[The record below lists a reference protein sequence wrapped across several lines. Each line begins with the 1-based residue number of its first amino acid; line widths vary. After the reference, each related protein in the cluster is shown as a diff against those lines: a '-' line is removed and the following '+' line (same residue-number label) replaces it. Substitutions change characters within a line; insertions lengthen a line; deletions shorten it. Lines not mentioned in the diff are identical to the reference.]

1 MAESPEE
8 VAVLVQRVVKDIN
21 SAFKR
26 NPDIDEIGLI
36 PCPEARY
43 NRSPIVLVEN
53 KLGVESWCVK
63 FLLPY
68 VHNKLLH
75 YKLRKQ
81 WLNKEELIDIT
92 CTLLLL
98 NPDFTTAW
106 NVRKELILS
115 GTLNPIKDLH
125 LGKLAL
131 TKFPKSPETWIHR
144 RWVLQHLIQENS
156 LPALVTKGNLEA
168 LPTEKIQRLV
178 KEEMDVCCDAAGRY
192 PSNYNAWSHRI
203 WVLQNLAKLNTK
215 ILLDELS
222 STKRWVSMHV
232 SDHSGFHYH
241 EADEGAEAFC
251 MEKQQPD
258 HSLYLKEEIG
268 LCTDLIDTY
277 PGHETLWY
285 HRRQVFYLQNH
296 LKKCPVPSICL
307 RTRLLRFLG
316 AGLSEAPLGRA
327 EGLVATP
334 ESRGSLGGGLK
345 EAREAGAERGAV
357 ADGCRAKPRRSEKRR
372 RKMVEREAG
381 LAAEGKAAS
390 QVSCLPLRCC
400 RRRRSRHPHPS
411 QSRCGCCASRVAL
424 AQRRGE
430 EGREKA
436 EAPCLRG
443 GWGGMP
449 RAPCSRG
456 SRKIARFAEAGGR
469 ARGAESSPA
478 TYRASGPGWAE
489 EVHAP
494 HCVSSNLCER
504 VESLSTKS
512 PLPPPSASS
521 VKPPGL
527 LFPSFP
533 T

>member
-26 NPDIDEIGLI
+26 NPHIDEIGLI

-75 YKLRKQ
+75 YKQRKQ

-144 RWVLQHLIQENS
+144 RWVLQHVIQENS
-156 LPALVTKGNLEA
+156 LPTLVTKGNLEA

-222 STKRWVSMHV
+222 STKHWVSMHV
-232 SDHSGFHYH
+232 SDHSGFHYRQFLLKSLIVKTGTDCTIKIH
-241 EADEGAEAFC
+241 DHPTNQQTSNFPKDEGDDDAEAFC

-258 HSLYLKEEIG
+258 HPLYLKEEIE
-268 LCTDLIDTY
+268 LCTDLINTY
-277 PGHETLWY
+277 PGHETLWC
-285 HRRQVFYLQNH
+285 HRRHVFYLQH
-296 LKKCPVPSICL
+296 RLKKKCPLPSIWSSTSNNSDGTVNNSHPNVTAGHATQAMDVDSLTECNKQGYSQE
-307 RTRLLRFLG
+307 TKRLKRAPMQDYINVEEEYKFIDHI
-316 AGLSEAPLGRA
+316 LS
-327 EGLVATP
+327 TC
-334 ESRGSLGGGLK
+334 
-345 EAREAGAERGAV
+345 REA
-357 ADGCRAKPRRSEKRR
+357 D
-372 RKMVEREAG
+372 
-381 LAAEGKAAS
+381 
-390 QVSCLPLRCC
+390 Q
-400 RRRRSRHPHPS
+400 
-411 QSRCGCCASRVAL
+411 
-424 AQRRGE
+424 
-430 EGREKA
+430 
-436 EAPCLRG
+436 
-443 GWGGMP
+443 
-449 RAPCSRG
+449 
-456 SRKIARFAEAGGR
+456 ARFAG
-469 ARGAESSPA
+469 S
-478 TYRASGPGWAE
+478 YKKWL
-489 EVHAP
+489 
-494 HCVSSNLCER
+494 VSFL
-504 VESLSTKS
+504 
-512 PLPPPSASS
+512 
-521 VKPPGL
+521 GQ
-527 LFPSFP
+527 
-533 T
+533 

>member
-26 NPDIDEIGLI
+26 NPHIDEIGLI

-81 WLNKEELIDIT
+81 WFNKEELIDIT

-144 RWVLQHLIQENS
+144 RWVLQHLLQENS
-156 LPALVTKGNLEA
+156 LPTLVTKGNLEA

-222 STKRWVSMHV
+222 STKHWVSIHV
-232 SDHSGFHYH
+232 SDHSGFHYRQFLLKSLIVRTGTDSIIKLFDPPTNQQTSCFPKD

-251 MEKQQPD
+251 MEKQLPD
-258 HSLYLKEEIG
+258 HSLYLKEEIE
-268 LCTDLIDTY
+268 LCTDLINTY

-285 HRRQVFYLQNH
+285 HRRQVFYLQHH
-296 LKKCPVPSICL
+296 LKKCPIPNIWSSISNNSD
-307 RTRLLRFLG
+307 RTVNNSLPHVTTGHTTQDMDVDSLTECNKQGYSQETKRL
-316 AGLSEAPLGRA
+316 
-327 EGLVATP
+327 
-334 ESRGSLGGGLK
+334 K
-345 EAREAGAERGAV
+345 
-357 ADGCRAKPRRSEKRR
+357 
-372 RKMVEREAG
+372 
-381 LAAEGKAAS
+381 
-390 QVSCLPLRCC
+390 
-400 RRRRSRHPHPS
+400 
-411 QSRCGCCASRVAL
+411 
-424 AQRRGE
+424 
-430 EGREKA
+430 
-436 EAPCLRG
+436 
-443 GWGGMP
+443 
-449 RAPCSRG
+449 RAPMQDCINVEEEYKFIDHVLSTC
-456 SRKIARFAEAGGR
+456 KEEDQARFA
-469 ARGAESSPA
+469 SS
-478 TYRASGPGWAE
+478 YRKWL
-489 EVHAP
+489 
-494 HCVSSNLCER
+494 VSFL
-504 VESLSTKS
+504 
-512 PLPPPSASS
+512 
-521 VKPPGL
+521 GQ
-527 LFPSFP
+527 
-533 T
+533 

>member
-26 NPDIDEIGLI
+26 NPHIDEIGLI

-144 RWVLQHLIQENS
+144 RWVLQHLLQENS

-222 STKRWVSMHV
+222 STKHWVSVHV
-232 SDHSGFHYH
+232 SDHSGFHYRQFLLKSLIVRTGTDCITKLCDH
-241 EADEGAEAFC
+241 PTNQQTSCFPKDEADEGAEAFC

-258 HSLYLKEEIG
+258 HSYPKEEIE
-268 LCTDLIDTY
+268 LCTDLINTY

-285 HRRQVFYLQNH
+285 HRRQVFYLQHH
-296 LKKCPVPSICL
+296 LKNCPVPNIWSSTSNNSDGTVNNSHPHVTTGHTTQDMDVDSLTECNKQGYSQETKRLKRAPLQDCINVEEEYKFINHVLSTCKEEDQ
-307 RTRLLRFLG
+307 TRFASSYRKWLVSFLG
-316 AGLSEAPLGRA
+316 
-327 EGLVATP
+327 
-334 ESRGSLGGGLK
+334 
-345 EAREAGAERGAV
+345 
-357 ADGCRAKPRRSEKRR
+357 
-372 RKMVEREAG
+372 
-381 LAAEGKAAS
+381 
-390 QVSCLPLRCC
+390 Q
-400 RRRRSRHPHPS
+400 
-411 QSRCGCCASRVAL
+411 
-424 AQRRGE
+424 
-430 EGREKA
+430 
-436 EAPCLRG
+436 
-443 GWGGMP
+443 
-449 RAPCSRG
+449 
-456 SRKIARFAEAGGR
+456 
-469 ARGAESSPA
+469 
-478 TYRASGPGWAE
+478 
-489 EVHAP
+489 
-494 HCVSSNLCER
+494 
-504 VESLSTKS
+504 
-512 PLPPPSASS
+512 
-521 VKPPGL
+521 
-527 LFPSFP
+527 
-533 T
+533 